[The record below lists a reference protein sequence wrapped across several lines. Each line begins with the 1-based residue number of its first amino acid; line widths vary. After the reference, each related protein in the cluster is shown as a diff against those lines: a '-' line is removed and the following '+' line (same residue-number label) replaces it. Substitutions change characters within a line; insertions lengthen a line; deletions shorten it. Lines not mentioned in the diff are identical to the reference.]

1 MDKEKLYEMLDIDT
15 PADFQYFEDL
25 AELLE
30 CEEEIEEQ
38 ALAELLEEVER
49 ARREMAVYFE
59 S

>member
-49 ARREMAVYFE
+49 ARREMAAYFE